1 MSEPVRAPA
10 PPSDT
15 GATHDVTDGT
25 VRLHAAHRDETTA
38 LQATLDRI
46 TAWVGW
52 PGFTIAV
59 AAATGVWIGANLLAR
74 HYGIN
79 PIDPPPFSGLQVTL
93 SVGALLVVTLILST
107 QRREDKLAS
116 HRALMILELAILND
130 QKNSKIIALIEE
142 ERRDNPAIP
151 DRLDGQAITM
161 STPADPVAVL
171 EAIKEVPVD
180 PA

>member
-1 MSEPVRAPA
+1 MSDPVRAPA

-25 VRLHAAHRDETTA
+25 VQLHAAHREETTP

-59 AAATGVWIGANLLAR
+59 ATVIVLWIVANLLAF
-74 HYGIN
+74 YSGLA
-79 PIDPPPFSGLQVTL
+79 PIDPPPFAWLQLTL
-93 SVGALLVVTLILST
+93 AVGALLVVTLILST

-142 ERRDNPAIP
+142 VRRDNPAIP